1 MLLRNRAVTLFSPYV
16 VLLSAF
22 YDKEL
27 LANIFFSLIWKGR
40 LRQSIMSTAYSVS
53 HSRGIAQCRTDGL
66 NSDPVVIRLITC
78 QPNCGH
84 QANETHL
91 VSLIQGLVL
100 PDRSGGSAGSLV
112 AVFADG
118 HYLGCVGRFD

>member
-1 MLLRNRAVTLFSPYV
+1 
-16 VLLSAF
+16 
-22 YDKEL
+22 
-27 LANIFFSLIWKGR
+27 
-40 LRQSIMSTAYSVS
+40 MSTAYSVS

-91 VSLIQGLVL
+91 VSLIQGLV
-100 PDRSGGSAGSLV
+100 PPSDRSGGSAGSLV

>member
-1 MLLRNRAVTLFSPYV
+1 
-16 VLLSAF
+16 
-22 YDKEL
+22 
-27 LANIFFSLIWKGR
+27 
-40 LRQSIMSTAYSVS
+40 MSTAYSVS

-84 QANETHL
+84 QANESHL
-91 VSLIQGLVL
+91 VSLIQGLVP